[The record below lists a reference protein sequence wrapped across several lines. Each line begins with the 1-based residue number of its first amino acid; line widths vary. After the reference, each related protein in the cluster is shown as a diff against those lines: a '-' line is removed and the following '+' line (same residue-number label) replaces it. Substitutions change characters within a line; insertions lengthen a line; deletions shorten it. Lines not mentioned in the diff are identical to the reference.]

1 MGFELALT
9 LTIIAVVLSAFFSG
23 SEIAYVQSDRVRVE
37 IDASAGGLINR
48 IIKGFTRS
56 EDMFISSLL
65 VGNNI
70 VLVIY
75 GITFSAMV
83 NPLLERWLRS
93 DALVLI
99 VNTIVSTGIILIAG
113 EFFPKAAFRI
123 NPNFAMRLV
132 ALPLYLI
139 YIVLYPVTLLVS
151 GLSRM
156 LMKLFRIE
164 SPHAVSSALTM
175 EQLDDYIEQTLD
187 SQPDS
192 EAVENEVKIFR
203 NAIDFKHT
211 TMGACMIPRNEIE
224 AVALDKIT
232 RPELI
237 KKFIATGLSKI
248 VVYKE
253 DIDDVVGYIHVSEMF
268 DAEADWQK
276 CLKPVI
282 FTPETMLANKMMR
295 RMLTEKKSLAIVVDE
310 FGGTAGL
317 ATLEDLVE
325 EIFGEIEDEHDKNRL
340 VAREKSP
347 GHYEFSGR
355 AEIDDIN
362 DRFHLGLKESEDYHT
377 LAGYML
383 DFLEE
388 IPQPGIEY
396 EIEGYLMKVTKM
408 TATKI
413 QLVEVSHRNAN
424 DESEEK

>member
-1 MGFELALT
+1 MMGFEFALI
-9 LTIIAVVLSAFFSG
+9 LTILAILFSAFFSG
-23 SEIAYVQSDRVRVE
+23 SEIAYVQSDKVRVE
-37 IDASAGGLINR
+37 IDASSGGLINR
-48 IIKGFTRS
+48 IIKGFMRN

-65 VGNNI
+65 VGNNV

-83 NPLLERWLRS
+83 NPLLEKWLHNE
-93 DALVLI
+93 ALVLI
-99 VNTIVSTGIILIAG
+99 VNTVVSTGIILIAG
-113 EFFPKAAFRI
+113 EFIPKTAFRI
-123 NPNFAMRLV
+123 NPNVAMRLV

-139 YIVLYPVTLLVS
+139 YILLYPVTLLVS
-151 GLSRM
+151 GLSRG
-156 LMKLFRIE
+156 LMKIFHVNA
-164 SPHAVSSALTM
+164 PHAVNSALTM

-187 SQPDS
+187 AQPSTD
-192 EAVENEVKIFR
+192 EVENEVKIFR

-211 TMGACMIPRNEIE
+211 TMAACMIPRNEIE
-224 AVALDKIT
+224 AVALDRIT
-232 RPELI
+232 RQDLI

-253 DIDDVVGYIHVSEMF
+253 DIDDVVGYIHVSELF
-268 DAEADWQK
+268 DADADWQK

-295 RMLTEKKSLAIVVDE
+295 RMLSEKRSLAIVVDE

-340 VAREKSP
+340 VARELSP

-362 DRFHLGLKESEDYHT
+362 ERFHLDLKESEEYHT

-383 DFLEE
+383 DYLEE
-388 IPQPGIEY
+388 LPEAGKEY
-396 EIEGYLMKVTKM
+396 DIDGLIMKATKM

-413 QLVEVSHRNAN
+413 QLVEVIDRRNP
-424 DESEEK
+424 EEAE